1 MARQEGDAYPDP
13 NKARSGRCK
22 TRVLVC
28 AVLLFIYFSSFITV
42 VSASGDQ
49 LPDPSGDQL
58 PDPSGD
64 QLPDPSG
71 DQLPDPTC
79 PPELSLVDISMANC
93 QQEALL

>member
-58 PDPSGD
+58 PDP
-64 QLPDPSG
+64 
-71 DQLPDPTC
+71 TC